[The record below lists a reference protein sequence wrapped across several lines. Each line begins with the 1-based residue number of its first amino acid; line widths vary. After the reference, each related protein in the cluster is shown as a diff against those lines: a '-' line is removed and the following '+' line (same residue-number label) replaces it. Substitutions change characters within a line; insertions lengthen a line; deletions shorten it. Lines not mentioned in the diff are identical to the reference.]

1 MYPPRKS
8 AISPK
13 YFGTNEPTMTKN
25 MQRKWSRP
33 RFVKTPPEIE
43 IEEMIEEPPVQ
54 VREKMVANNNEIMLL
69 ILTYLEGADPDGPSL
84 DTFKVA
90 MINKSFLHMIK
101 TIYQIDDF

>member
-1 MYPPRKS
+1 M
-8 AISPK
+8 
-13 YFGTNEPTMTKN
+13 
-25 MQRKWSRP
+25 
-33 RFVKTPPEIE
+33 KTPPEIE
-43 IEEMIEEPPVQ
+43 VEEIIEEPPVQ

-101 TIYQIDDF
+101 TIYQIDDFQYLASLHAKQKMVELFETPL